1 MIIQDERL
9 LPSIQIH
16 GNGVLAED
24 SEVSQGIVRRGW
36 GAAYTFPGQREIG
49 HPNRDAWFQF
59 VIPTEQ
65 PKSVG
70 GVLVLFKAR
79 DAVIKRVDVWDGD
92 QPLLRHETSLT
103 GDYSQRHVLN
113 ENVLLIEENGFA
125 RNVYRGVVVCIL
137 VGPTGVLAG
146 TIEFVSVGLGI
157 RERVR

>member
-24 SEVSQGIVRRGW
+24 LAVSQEIVRRGW
-36 GAAYTFPGQREIG
+36 GAAYTFPGQLEPG

-65 PKSVG
+65 PCSVG
-70 GVLVLFKAR
+70 GVLVLFKAEH
-79 DAVIKRVDVWDGD
+79 AVIKRVDMWDGD
-92 QPLLRHETSLT
+92 QPLLRQETNLT

-113 ENVLLIEENGFA
+113 ENVLLLEEGFH
-125 RNVYRGVVVCIL
+125 RNVYRGVVVSIL
-137 VGPTGVLAG
+137 AGPTRVLAG
-146 TIEFVSVGLGI
+146 TIEFVSVGVGI
-157 RERVR
+157 RKRVG